1 MDKQGMEIKVCGMR
15 DQTNCLQLAQEVNP
29 DWMGLIFY
37 PKSPRLVPSESTN
50 WLIDLPLKKV
60 GVFVGEDQS
69 EIRRKASLFGLSALQ
84 LHGGESVE
92 VVKQLKEDNGLQIW
106 KVFGVGEKLDWKI
119 MEEFVPH
126 VDRFLFDTAT
136 ASRGGS
142 GKTFDW
148 EILKGYPFEKG
159 FFLSGGLRLEHAAEI
174 LELRKDI
181 PQLLGVDVNS
191 GFEISPGLKYI
202 PDLKEFKQ
210 KLNR

>member
-1 MDKQGMEIKVCGMR
+1 MEIKVCGMR
-15 DQTNCLQLAQEVNP
+15 DQANCLQLAQEVNP

-37 PKSPRLVPSESTN
+37 PKSPRLVPSESAD
-50 WLIDLPLKKV
+50 WLVDLPLKKV
-60 GVFVGEDQS
+60 GVFVGEDLS
-69 EIRRKASLFGLSALQ
+69 EIRRKATLFGLSALQ

-92 VVKQLKEDNGLQIW
+92 VVKQLKEDTDLEIW
-106 KVFGVGEKLDWKI
+106 KVFGVGEKLNWKL

-136 ASRGGS
+136 ASKGGS

-148 EILKGYPFEKG
+148 GLLKGYPFEKG

-191 GFEISPGLKYI
+191 GFEIAPGLKHI

>member
-1 MDKQGMEIKVCGMR
+1 MEIKVCGMR
-15 DQTNCLQLAQEVNP
+15 DRANSLQLVQEVDP

-37 PKSPRLVPSESTN
+37 PKSPRLVPTESAD

-69 EIRRKASLFGLSALQ
+69 EIRRKSTLFGLSALQ

-92 VVKQLKEDNGLQIW
+92 VVKQLKEYNDLQIW
-106 KVFGVGEKLDWKI
+106 KVFGVGEKLDWKM

-126 VDRFLFDTAT
+126 VDRILFDTAT

-148 EILKGYPFEKG
+148 GLLKGYPFEKG
-159 FFLSGGLRLEHAAEI
+159 FFLSGGLRVEHAAEI

-181 PQLLGVDVNS
+181 PQLLGEDVNS
-191 GFEISPGLKYI
+191 GFEIAQGLKYI

>member
-1 MDKQGMEIKVCGMR
+1 
-15 DQTNCLQLAQEVNP
+15 
-29 DWMGLIFY
+29 MGLIFY
-37 PKSPRLVPSESTN
+37 PKSPRLIPSESAD
-50 WLIDLPLKKV
+50 WLAELPIKKV
-60 GVFVGEDQS
+60 GVFVKEEQS
-69 EIRRKASLFGLSALQ
+69 EIRRKTALFGLSALQ

-92 VVKQLKEDNGLQIW
+92 VVKQLKEDTDLEIW
-106 KVFGVGEKLDWKI
+106 KVFGVGEKLDWKL

-136 ASRGGS
+136 ASKGGS

-148 EILKGYPFEKG
+148 ELLKEYPFEKG
-159 FFLSGGLRLEHAAEI
+159 FFLSGGLRLAHAAEI
-174 LELRKDI
+174 LELGKDI

-191 GFEISPGLKYI
+191 GFEIAPGLKHI

>member
-1 MDKQGMEIKVCGMR
+1 MEIKVCGMR
-15 DQTNCLQLAQEVNP
+15 ERDNCYQLVQEVNP

-37 PKSPRLVPSESTN
+37 PKSPRLVPAESEG
-50 WLIDLPLKKV
+50 WLVDLPIKKV
-60 GVFVGEDQS
+60 GVFVGEEQS
-69 EIRRKASLFGLSALQ
+69 EIRLKTAFFGLSAIQ

-92 VVKQLKEDNGLQIW
+92 VVKQLKEDTELEIW
-106 KVFGVGEKLDWKI
+106 KVFGVAEKLDWKL

-136 ASRGGS
+136 ASKGGS

-148 EILKGYPFEKG
+148 ELLKGYPFEKG

-174 LELRKDI
+174 IELGEDI

-191 GFEISPGLKYI
+191 GFEIAPGLKHI

>member
-1 MDKQGMEIKVCGMR
+1 MEIKVCGMR
-15 DQTNCLQLAQEVNP
+15 ERDNCYQLVQEVNP
-29 DWMGLIFY
+29 EWMGLIFY
-37 PKSPRLVPSESTN
+37 PKSPRLVPAESAD
-50 WLIDLPLKKV
+50 WLAELPLKKV
-60 GVFVGEDQS
+60 GVFVGEEQS
-69 EIRRKASLFGLSALQ
+69 EIRRKAALFRLSALQ

-92 VVKQLKEDNGLQIW
+92 VVKQLKEDTELEIW
-106 KVFGVGEKLDWKI
+106 KAFGVGEKLDWKL

-136 ASRGGS
+136 ASKGGS

-148 EILKGYPFEKG
+148 ELLKEYPFEKG
-159 FFLSGGLRLEHAAEI
+159 FFLSGGLRLEHAAKI
-174 LELRKDI
+174 LELSKDL

-191 GFEISPGLKYI
+191 GFEIAPGLKHI

>member
-1 MDKQGMEIKVCGMR
+1 MEIKVCGMR
-15 DQTNCLQLAQEVNP
+15 ERVNCYQLVQEVNP

-37 PKSPRLVPSESTN
+37 PKSPRLVPAESAD
-50 WLIDLPLKKV
+50 WLIDLPIKKV
-60 GVFVGEDQS
+60 GVFVGEEQS
-69 EIRRKASLFGLSALQ
+69 EIRSKAALFGLSALQ

-92 VVKQLKEDNGLQIW
+92 VVQQLKKDTELEIW
-106 KVFGVGEKLDWKI
+106 KVFGVGENLDWKL

-136 ASRGGS
+136 ASKGGS

-148 EILKGYPFEKG
+148 GLLKGYPFEKG
-159 FFLSGGLRLEHAAEI
+159 FFLSGGLRLSHAAEI
-174 LELRKDI
+174 LELSKDL

-191 GFEISPGLKYI
+191 GFEIAPGLKHI

>member
-1 MDKQGMEIKVCGMR
+1 MEIKVCGMR
-15 DQTNCLQLAQEVNP
+15 ERENCYQLVQEDNT

-37 PKSPRLVPSESTN
+37 SKSHRLVPFESAD

-69 EIRRKASLFGLSALQ
+69 EIRRKTTLFGLSALQ

-92 VVKQLKEDNGLQIW
+92 EVKQLKEDTELEIW
-106 KVFGVGEKLDWKI
+106 KVFGVGENLDWKV
-119 MEEFVPH
+119 MEEFIPH

-136 ASRGGS
+136 AGKGGS

-148 EILKGYPFEKG
+148 KLLKGYPFEKG

-174 LELRKDI
+174 LELSEDI

-191 GFEISPGLKYI
+191 GFEIAPGLKNI

>member
-1 MDKQGMEIKVCGMR
+1 MEIKVCGMR
-15 DQTNCLQLAQEVNP
+15 ERKNCYQLVQEVNP

-37 PKSPRLVPSESTN
+37 SKSPRLVPFESAD

-69 EIRRKASLFGLSALQ
+69 EIRRKTTLFGLSALQ

-92 VVKQLKEDNGLQIW
+92 EVKQLKEDTELEIW
-106 KVFGVGEKLDWKI
+106 KVFGVGENLDWKV
-119 MEEFVPH
+119 MEEFIPH

-136 ASRGGS
+136 AGKGGS

-148 EILKGYPFEKG
+148 KLLKGYPFEKG
-159 FFLSGGLRLEHAAEI
+159 FFLSGGLRLEHVAEI
-174 LELRKDI
+174 LELSEDI

-191 GFEISPGLKYI
+191 GFEIAPGLKNI

>member
-1 MDKQGMEIKVCGMR
+1 MEIKVCGMR
-15 DQTNCLQLAQEVNP
+15 DRANSLQLVQEVDP

-37 PKSPRLVPSESTN
+37 PKSPRLVPTESAE

-69 EIRRKASLFGLSALQ
+69 EIRRKSTLFGLSALQ

-106 KVFGVGEKLDWKI
+106 KVFGVGEKLDWKM

-126 VDRFLFDTAT
+126 VDRILFDTAT

-148 EILKGYPFEKG
+148 GLLKGYPFEKG
-159 FFLSGGLRLEHAAEI
+159 FFLSGGLRLEHATEI

-191 GFEISPGLKYI
+191 GFEISPGLKSI

>member
-1 MDKQGMEIKVCGMR
+1 MEIKVCGMR
-15 DQTNCLQLAQEVNP
+15 ERDNCCQLVQEVNP

-37 PKSPRLVPSESTN
+37 PKSPRLVPAESTD
-50 WLIDLPLKKV
+50 WLAELPIKKV
-60 GVFVGEDQS
+60 GVFVGEEQS
-69 EIRRKASLFGLSALQ
+69 EISRKTTLFGLSAIQ

-92 VVKQLKEDNGLQIW
+92 MVKQLKEDTELEIW
-106 KVFGVGEKLDWKI
+106 KVFGVGENLDWKLI
-119 MEEFVPH
+119 EEFVPH

-136 ASRGGS
+136 ASKGGS

-148 EILKGYPFEKG
+148 ELLKEYPFEKG
-159 FFLSGGLRLEHAAEI
+159 FFLSGGLRLAHAAEI
-174 LELRKDI
+174 LELGKDI

-191 GFEISPGLKYI
+191 GFEIAPGLKHI

>member
-1 MDKQGMEIKVCGMR
+1 MEIKVCGMR
-15 DQTNCLQLAQEVNP
+15 ERDNCNQLVQEVNP

-37 PKSPRLVPSESTN
+37 PKSSRLVPAESAA

-60 GVFVGEDQS
+60 GVFVGEVQS
-69 EIRRKASLFGLSALQ
+69 EIRRKIALFGLSALQ

-92 VVKQLKEDNGLQIW
+92 EVKQLKEDTELEIW
-106 KVFGVGEKLDWKI
+106 KVFGVGEILDWKM

-136 ASRGGS
+136 ASKGGS

-148 EILKGYPFEKG
+148 GLLKGYPFEKG

-174 LELRKDI
+174 LELSKDI

-191 GFEISPGLKYI
+191 GFEVAPGLKHI

>member
-1 MDKQGMEIKVCGMR
+1 MEIKVCGMR
-15 DQTNCLQLAQEVNP
+15 ERDNCYQLATEVGP

-37 PKSPRLVPSESTN
+37 PKSLRLVTAESAD
-50 WLIDLPLKKV
+50 WMIDLPLKKV
-60 GVFVGEDQS
+60 GVFVDEAQT
-69 EIRRKASLFGLSALQ
+69 EVLRKIALFGLSVLQ

-92 VVKQLKEDNGLQIW
+92 VAKKLKEGTGLEIW
-106 KVFGVGEKLDWKI
+106 KVFAVGEMLDWKV

-136 ASRGGS
+136 VSKGGS

-148 EILKGYPFEKG
+148 GLLKGYPFEKG
-159 FFLSGGLRLEHAAEI
+159 FFLSGGLTMVHANEI
-174 LELRKDI
+174 FELSKEI

-191 GFEISPGLKYI
+191 GFEVAPGLKNI
-202 PDLKEFKQ
+202 PVLKEFKQ

>member
-1 MDKQGMEIKVCGMR
+1 MR

-37 PKSPRLVPSESTN
+37 PKSPRLVPSESAD
-50 WLIDLPLKKV
+50 WLVDLPLKKV
-60 GVFVGEDQS
+60 GVFVGEDLS
-69 EIRRKASLFGLSALQ
+69 EIRRKATLFGLSALQ

-92 VVKQLKEDNGLQIW
+92 VVKQLKKDTDLEIW
-106 KVFGVGEKLDWKI
+106 KVFGVGDKLNWKL

-136 ASRGGS
+136 ASKGGS

-148 EILKGYPFEKG
+148 GLLKGYPFEKG

-191 GFEISPGLKYI
+191 GFEIAPGLKYI
-202 PDLKEFKQ
+202 SDLKEFKQ

>member
-1 MDKQGMEIKVCGMR
+1 MR
-15 DQTNCLQLAQEVNP
+15 ERDNCNQLVQEVNP

-37 PKSPRLVPSESTN
+37 PKSPRLVPAESAD
-50 WLIDLPLKKV
+50 WLVDLPLKKV
-60 GVFVGEDQS
+60 GVFVGEVQS
-69 EIRRKASLFGLSALQ
+69 EIRRKIALFGLTAIQ

-92 VVKQLKEDNGLQIW
+92 EVKQLKEDTELEIW
-106 KVFGVGEKLDWKI
+106 KVFGVGEILDWKM

-126 VDRFLFDTAT
+126 VGRFLFDTAT
-136 ASRGGS
+136 ASKGGS

-148 EILKGYPFEKG
+148 KLLKGYPFEKG

-174 LELRKDI
+174 LELSKDI

-191 GFEISPGLKYI
+191 GFEVAPGLKHV

>member
-1 MDKQGMEIKVCGMR
+1 MEIKVCGMR
-15 DQTNCLQLAQEVNP
+15 ERDNCYQLVQEVNP

-37 PKSPRLVPSESTN
+37 PKSPRLVPAESVD
-50 WLIDLPLKKV
+50 WLAELPIKKV
-60 GVFVGEDQS
+60 GVFVGEEQS
-69 EIRRKASLFGLSALQ
+69 EIRSKAALFGLSALQ

-92 VVKQLKEDNGLQIW
+92 EVKQLKEDTELEIW
-106 KVFGVGEKLDWKI
+106 KVFGVGENLDWKM

-148 EILKGYPFEKG
+148 GLLKDYPFDKS

-174 LELRKDI
+174 IELGKDI

-191 GFEISPGLKYI
+191 GFEIAPGLKHI

>member
-1 MDKQGMEIKVCGMR
+1 MEIKVCGMR

-37 PKSPRLVPSESTN
+37 PKSPRLVPSESAE
-50 WLIDLPLKKV
+50 WLVDLPLKKV

-69 EIRRKASLFGLSALQ
+69 EIRRKATLFGLSALQ

-92 VVKQLKEDNGLQIW
+92 VVKQLKEDTDLEIW
-106 KVFGVGEKLDWKI
+106 KVFSVGENLDWKM

-148 EILKGYPFEKG
+148 GLLKGYPFEKG

-191 GFEISPGLKYI
+191 GFEIAPGLKYI
-202 PDLKEFKQ
+202 SDLKEFKQ